1 MHKAE
6 NPLTDT
12 SLEQM
17 FLMPRSKENLCAK
30 QRQSGALSERL
41 RYNYNS
47 QCSWMLVHIWSN
59 HLQVR
64 TIFPT
69 QPVTNLLSR
78 AFIVI
83 LLEWSLN
90 FSFLYVNISVE
101 FNDRVAWTSRVL
113 IFLLIILML
122 SICGKTPKMGL
133 ENLTFS
139 SPTDPMCDYS
149 SAKQALY
156 LSFSACL

>member
-1 MHKAE
+1 MHEAE

-17 FLMPRSKENLCAK
+17 FLMPRNKENLCAK

-47 QCSWMLVHIWSN
+47 QWSWILVQPVYIWSN

-78 AFIVI
+78 VFIVI

-90 FSFLYVNISVE
+90 LSFLCVNIPAE
-101 FNDRVAWTSRVL
+101 FNDSVAWTSRVL
-113 IFLLIILML
+113 ILHLLILML
-122 SICGKTPKMGL
+122 SVYGKTPKKGL

-139 SPTDPMCDYS
+139 SPTEPMCGYS
-149 SAKQALY
+149 
-156 LSFSACL
+156 